1 MEKPDTYKEEGC
13 CFTHTVGLP
22 FHKGQG
28 KILPLTPYQAE
39 FSELVI
45 RNHDG
50 KKANKYHVNKGRQMG
65 FTEIVLRLIQ
75 YMCLHKYA
83 NANVGIIAATN
94 GNLAKKDLRRF
105 QALFKYVPFLIDIG
119 LKNNKMELVT
129 GTVIEAFPASEEAM
143 TGDTFYACIFLDE
156 AAKWKNTD
164 DTPIFNSI
172 VPIVI
177 ANRADLLLVST
188 PKGPIKSFYKI
199 HKNPGDYIKL
209 RYDIWE
215 SEGNLYSTEEIKAM
229 LAQSSLDVNQEYLT
243 KFTFGTDAVIGEIT
257 DEDRDAEVV
266 EWDVGEDDNYVE
278 ENLWV
283 PEISA

>member
-1 MEKPDTYKEEGC
+1 MC
-13 CFTHTVGLP
+13 CFTHRVGLP

-28 KILPLTPYQAE
+28 KILPLTPYQTE

-50 KKANKYHVNKGRQMG
+50 LTEHMYHVNKGRQMG

-75 YMCLHKYA
+75 YMCLHRYA

-105 QALFKYVPFLIDIG
+105 QALFKHVPVLIAEG
-119 LKNNKMELVT
+119 LKNNKIELVT
-129 GTVIEAFPASEEAM
+129 GTVVEAFPASEEAI

-177 ANRADLLLVST
+177 ANRSDLLLVST
-188 PKGPIKSFYKI
+188 PKGPIKTFYKI
-199 HKNPGDYIKL
+199 HKKPDDYIMIK
-209 RYDIWE
+209 YDIWE
-215 SEGNLYSTEEIKAM
+215 SKDNLYSEDEIKRM
-229 LAQSSLDVNQEYLT
+229 LKQSSLDVNQEYLC
-243 KFTFGTDAVIGEIT
+243 KFTFGTDAVIGEVT
-257 DEDRDAEVV
+257 DEDRDEEVL

-278 ENLWV
+278 ENLWA

>member
-1 MEKPDTYKEEGC
+1 MC
-13 CFTHTVGLP
+13 CFTHRIGLP

-28 KILPLTPYQAE
+28 KILPLTPYQVE
-39 FSELVI
+39 FAMLI
-45 RNHDG
+45 IANHDG
-50 KKANKYHVNKGRQMG
+50 LKAHKYHINKGRQMG
-65 FTEIVLRLIQ
+65 FTEIALRLIQ

-83 NANVGIIAATN
+83 NSNVGIIAATN

-105 QALFKYVPFLIDIG
+105 QALFKHVPVLIEEG
-119 LKNNKMELVT
+119 LKNNQMVLVT
-129 GTVIEAFPASEEAM
+129 GTVVEAFPASEEAM
-143 TGDTFYACIFLDE
+143 TGDTFYSCIFLDE

-215 SEGNLYSTEEIKAM
+215 AKGNLYSEEEINIM

-243 KFTFGTDAVIGEIT
+243 KFTFGTDAVIGEVT
-257 DEDRDAEVV
+257 DEDRDEEVLEWNV
-266 EWDVGEDDNYVE
+266 EEDDNYVE
-278 ENLWV
+278 EDLWV